1 MTTKEKEIFTTE
13 EAAEM
18 MGCSPST
25 IEEHARNRVLPGLRM
40 GHEWRFP
47 REAFMKAINTLAIT
61 GELRRTTKKRA
72 VQAVASTKERKPG
85 RRTGAGLADVIRRP
99 GSRAVL
105 ALRLPELGIR
115 SRRRHADG

>member
-1 MTTKEKEIFTTE
+1 MTAPALACVVVRAVVVHRRDVDTIVG
-13 EAAEM
+13 
-18 MGCSPST
+18 GCDKPS
-25 IEEHARNRVLPGLRM
+25 HGVVLGIGLA
-40 GHEWRFP
+40 G
-47 REAFMKAINTLAIT
+47 
-61 GELRRTTKKRA
+61 RTTWP
-72 VQAVASTKERKPG
+72 S

>member
-1 MTTKEKEIFTTE
+1 MNTKEKEIFTTE

-61 GELRRTTKKRA
+61 GELHRTTKKRA

-85 RRTGAGLADVIRRP
+85 RRREIPT
-99 GSRAVL
+99 
-105 ALRLPELGIR
+105 LPTLHSVG
-115 SRRRHADG
+115 

>member
-61 GELRRTTKKRA
+61 GELHRKSTRRA
-72 VQAVASTKERKPG
+72 VQAVANTKERKPG
-85 RRTGAGLADVIRRP
+85 R
-99 GSRAVL
+99 
-105 ALRLPELGIR
+105 ALPT
-115 SRRRHADG
+115 